1 MAATLKDAKKII
13 KKAKK
18 PRTST
23 IDQTVAEAGK
33 ALKRQKKVTKTRTMV
48 ATLDDAGVKAPK
60 SPRKGKQAAKPKV
73 KKAAKPAKKNAKKG
87 KKSK

>member
-33 ALKRQKKVTKTRTMV
+33 ALKRQKKVTKTKSMA
-48 ATLDDAGVKAPK
+48 ATLKDAGVKAPK
-60 SPRKGKQAAKPKV
+60 AARAARKANKAKPKKV
-73 KKAAKPAKKNAKKG
+73 AKPAKKNAKKG
-87 KKSK
+87 KK